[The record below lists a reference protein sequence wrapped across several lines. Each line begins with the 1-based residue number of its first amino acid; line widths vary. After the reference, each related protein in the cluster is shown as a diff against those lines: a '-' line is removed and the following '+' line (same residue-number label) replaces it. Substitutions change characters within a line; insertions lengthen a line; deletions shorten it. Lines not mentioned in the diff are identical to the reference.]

1 MNNESAAVRATGSGA
16 SARASLR
23 RGDSW
28 RQATEA
34 VIESLELDSPVDLA
48 LVFVHSQFADDYGRV
63 LATIRKRTGATY
75 LIGCS
80 GEGVIGTAVEAEGV
94 PAISVMALR
103 LPGARFTPVRI
114 AAAPPFDAALEPVAG
129 AEAGAWLMFA
139 DPYSVDGAEL
149 TSAVD
154 ARASRA
160 PILGGLA
167 SAHNEAS
174 ETAVFL
180 GDQAYQAGA
189 VLMGIAGDVDL
200 HILVAQGAQPIGQP
214 WTITDCEENVIRTIA
229 SRPALE
235 VLTETLDGL
244 DEPTQERARQ
254 NLLVGLAMDEYRD
267 EHSRGDY
274 LIRNL
279 LGIDRPTAAI
289 AINAVPQP
297 GQTIQ
302 FQLRD
307 ARAADEDLA
316 SRLRAFSAQL
326 GTDQALL
333 GALLCS
339 CNGRGR
345 GLFGVP
351 NHDAQAL
358 TEELGAVPTAGLF
371 CSGEIGPVG
380 GQTFLHG
387 FTATVAFITTPSG
400 QG

>member
-1 MNNESAAVRATGSGA
+1 MSTNKERAAIRATGSGA

-28 RQATEA
+28 RQATDA
-34 VIESLELDSPVDLA
+34 VLESLELDSPVDLA
-48 LVFVHSQFADDYGRV
+48 LVFVHSRFADDYGRV
-63 LATIRKRTGATY
+63 LATIRERTGATH
-75 LIGCS
+75 LVGCS

-103 LPGARFTPVRI
+103 LPGARFTPVRV
-114 AAAPPFDAALEPVAG
+114 APDRPFDAALEPVAA
-129 AEAGAWLMFA
+129 AEAAAWLLFA
-139 DPYSVDGAEL
+139 DPHSIDSAEL
-149 TSAVD
+149 ASAVD
-154 ARASRA
+154 ARASGA
-160 PILGGLA
+160 SILGGLA

-174 ETAVFL
+174 GTAVFL

-189 VLMGIAGDVDL
+189 VLMGFAGDVEV
-200 HILVAQGAQPIGQP
+200 HTLVAQGAEPIGQP
-214 WTITDCEENVIRTIA
+214 WTITDCEENVIRTIG
-229 SRPALE
+229 SQPALE
-235 VLTETLDGL
+235 VLTETLEGL
-244 DEPTQERARQ
+244 DEPTQERVRQ

-267 EHSRGDY
+267 EYGRGDY

-279 LGIDRPTAAI
+279 MGFDRASAAI
-289 AINAVPQP
+289 AIDAVPQR

-307 ARAADEDLA
+307 ARAADDDLA

-333 GALLCS
+333 GALLCA

-345 GLFGVP
+345 GLFGIP
-351 NHDAQAL
+351 HHDAQAL
-358 TEELGAVPTAGLF
+358 AEELDAVPTAGLF

-380 GQTFLHG
+380 GQTFIHG

-400 QG
+400 

>member
-1 MNNESAAVRATGSGA
+1 MSTNKDRAGIRATAAGA
-16 SARASLR
+16 NARASLQ

-28 RQATEA
+28 RQATDA

-48 LVFVHSQFADDYGRV
+48 LVFVHSRFADDYGRV
-63 LATIRKRTGATY
+63 LATIRERTGASH

-80 GEGVIGTAVEAEGV
+80 GESVIGTAVEAEGV

-103 LPGARFTPVRI
+103 LPGARFTPVRV
-114 AAAPPFDAALEPVAG
+114 APDPPFDAALESVAA
-129 AEAGAWLMFA
+129 AEAGAWLLFA
-139 DPYSVDGAEL
+139 DPYGVDSAEL
-149 TSAVD
+149 LLAVD
-154 ARASRA
+154 ARASGA

-167 SAHNEAS
+167 SAHNAAS
-174 ETAVFL
+174 GTAVFL
-180 GDQAYQAGA
+180 GDQTYQAGA
-189 VLMGIAGDVDL
+189 VLMGLAGDVEV
-200 HILVAQGAQPIGQP
+200 HTLVAQGAQPIGQP
-214 WTITDCEENVIRTIA
+214 WTITDCEENVIRTIG

-235 VLTETLDGL
+235 VLTETLVGL

-267 EHSRGDY
+267 EYGRGDY

-279 LGIDRPTAAI
+279 MGFDRSSASI
-289 AINAVPQP
+289 AINAVPQR

-307 ARAADEDLA
+307 GRAADDDLA

-326 GTDQALL
+326 GTEQALL
-333 GALLCS
+333 GALLCA
-339 CNGRGR
+339 CNGRGQ
-345 GLFGVP
+345 GLFGIP

-358 TEELGAVPTAGLF
+358 VEELGAVPTAGLF

-400 QG
+400 